1 MARSKTA
8 VSEQA
13 GPLAKANEWNVLT
26 TPWLEVMD
34 LEARPQ
40 RLSVL
45 ESLRTAAELHQIVS
59 PSPLDL
65 FAAHR
70 FLLTLLYWQS
80 PACGGVEKLRKSL
93 LAGKVPS
100 ALIKELSAEEGRFN
114 LFDPKKPFLQDPTV
128 RDAKGLPASS
138 LFSEMA
144 SGTNVA
150 HFHHGDDD
158 ASRLCLRCAT
168 LGLLRL
174 VPWTQSGGAGK
185 QPAVHGA
192 PPIMPLAIGE
202 TLCEILGLNLIPLE
216 TALGS
221 PQWTGHF
228 TPLGRK
234 AGIQLLEGLTW
245 NPRRVHL
252 LAPADPTICCQC
264 GESSLPTVGPIV
276 YEKNPACKQ
285 EGDALQGWRDPAAF
299 YKPEDHRTTKT
310 SRESDAALGDDL
322 RRVFVQQF
330 GKKTEPAP
338 VSQVVLANPG
348 HHGWLVVMPCTN
360 PANNKSYDHRVQ
372 PLPGLTGDA
381 PKRATSWDAS
391 VPWQAGDE
399 RRLKPQDIRR
409 PTKGMYRFVSAAA
422 QLDGTAWGILAN
434 AAGHSMDEDPAAF
447 DIFTGIYWPLRNKHS
462 TLPSRNAAW
471 MALKLMATAGRGRPS
486 PGNCPGSFRPW
497 MQLSP
502 AASPAKQKRYPRAI
516 PTGSRL
522 EAELRE
528 IIRKSNAESPAK
540 KIDWPG
546 LCQFLNEVTP

>member
-1 MARSKTA
+1 MARSKAA
-8 VSEQA
+8 VLEKED
-13 GPLAKANEWNVLT
+13 PLAKSKEWNVLT
-26 TPWLEVMD
+26 TPWLEAMD

-40 RLSVL
+40 RLSIL
-45 ESLRTAAELHQIVS
+45 EALRTAASLHQIVS

-80 PACGGVEKLRKSL
+80 PACGGIDKLRKAL
-93 LAGKVPS
+93 LDGRVPS
-100 ALIKELSAEEGRFN
+100 ALLKELQAEEGRFN
-114 LFDPKKPFLQDPTV
+114 LFDPKKPFLQDPSV

-168 LGLLRL
+168 LGMLRL

-202 TLCEILGLNLIPLE
+202 TLCETLGLNLIPLE
-216 TALGS
+216 TALGT
-221 PQWTGHF
+221 PQWTGQF

-234 AGIQLLEGLTW
+234 AGIQLLEALTW

-252 LAPADPTICCQC
+252 RAPGDPTVCCQC
-264 GESSLPTVGPIV
+264 GERSLPTVGPIIF
-276 YEKNPACKQ
+276 EKNPACKQ

-310 SRESDAALGDDL
+310 GRESDAAVGNDI
-322 RRVFVQQF
+322 RRIYEQRF
-330 GKKTEPAP
+330 GKKIEPAP
-338 VSQVVLANPG
+338 LSQVVLANPD
-348 HHGWLVVMPCTN
+348 HQKWLVVLPCTN
-360 PANNKSYDHRVQ
+360 PANNKSYDHRMES
-372 PLPGLTGDA
+372 LAGFTGEA
-381 PKRATSWDAS
+381 PKRATSWEDS
-391 VPWQAGDE
+391 IPCEAGDE

-409 PTKGMYRFVSAAA
+409 PTKGVYRFVSAAV
-422 QLDGTAWGILAN
+422 QLDSSAWVVLAN
-434 AAGHSMDEDPAAF
+434 AAGRSMDEAPAAF

-486 PGNCPGSFRPW
+486 HGNRTGSFRPW
-497 MQLSP
+497 VHLTL
-502 AASPAKQKRYPRAI
+502 AASPAKQKRYPRAV
-516 PTGSRL
+516 PAGLQL
-522 EAELRE
+522 ESELRE
-528 IIRKSNAESPAK
+528 IIRKATAESPPK
-540 KIDWPG
+540 QIDWPG
-546 LCQFLNEVTP
+546 LCQFLNEFTP

>member
-1 MARSKTA
+1 MARSKTT
-8 VSEQA
+8 VSEKA
-13 GPLAKANEWNVLT
+13 NPLAESNEWNVLT

-34 LEARPQ
+34 LEARHQ
-40 RLSVL
+40 RVSVL
-45 ESLRTAAELHQIVS
+45 DALRTAANVHQIVS

-80 PACGGVEKLRKSL
+80 PVCGGVEKLRESL
-93 LAGKVPS
+93 LGGRIPPAVLK
-100 ALIKELSAEEGRFN
+100 ALEAEEGRFN
-114 LFDPKKPFLQDPTV
+114 LFHPKYPFLQDPSV

-150 HFHHGDDD
+150 HFHHGNDDT
-158 ASRLCLRCAT
+158 SWLCLRCAT
-168 LGLLRL
+168 LGMLRL

-192 PPIMPLAIGE
+192 PPVVPLAIGG
-202 TLCEILGLNLIPLE
+202 TLCETLGLNLVPVSA
-216 TALGS
+216 ALGK
-221 PQWTGHF
+221 PQWSGQF

-234 AGIQLLEGLTW
+234 AGIELLEGLTW

-252 LAPADPTICCQC
+252 RAACDPAMCYQC
-264 GESSLPTVGPIV
+264 GEKSLPTVGPIV
-276 YEKNPACKQ
+276 FEKNPACKQ
-285 EGDALQGWRDPAAF
+285 EGDAIQGWRDPAAF

-310 SRESDAALGDDL
+310 GRESDAAVGDDL
-322 RRVFVQQF
+322 RRVFIQRF

-338 VSQVVLANPG
+338 VSQVVQTNPD
-348 HHGWLVVMPCTN
+348 HGAWLVVMPCTN
-360 PANNKSYDHRVQ
+360 PANNKSSDHRVET
-372 PLPGLTGDA
+372 LAGFTGEA
-381 PKRATSWDAS
+381 PKRATHWEDR
-391 VPWQAGDE
+391 VPWEAGDE
-399 RRLKPQDIRR
+399 RLLQPQGSRR
-409 PTKGMYRFVSAAA
+409 PMKGMYRLVFAAM
-422 QLDGTAWGILAN
+422 QLDGTAWSVLAN
-434 AAGHSMDEDPAAF
+434 AAGHSMDKDPAAF

-486 PGNCPGSFRPW
+486 PGNRSGSFQPW
-497 MQLSP
+497 MHLNP
-502 AASPAKQKRYPRAI
+502 AASPAKQKRYPRAV

-528 IIRKSNAESPAK
+528 IIRKASAESPSTQ
-540 KIDWPG
+540 IDWPG
-546 LCQFLNEVTP
+546 LCQFLHEVTP

>member
-1 MARSKTA
+1 
-8 VSEQA
+8 
-13 GPLAKANEWNVLT
+13 
-26 TPWLEVMD
+26 
-34 LEARPQ
+34 
-40 RLSVL
+40 
-45 ESLRTAAELHQIVS
+45 
-59 PSPLDL
+59 
-65 FAAHR
+65 
-70 FLLTLLYWQS
+70 
-80 PACGGVEKLRKSL
+80 
-93 LAGKVPS
+93 
-100 ALIKELSAEEGRFN
+100 
-114 LFDPKKPFLQDPTV
+114 V

-174 VPWTQSGGAGK
+174 VPWTQSGGARK

-202 TLCEILGLNLIPLE
+202 TLCETLGLNLIPLE

-221 PQWTGHF
+221 PQWSGQF

-252 LAPADPTICCQC
+252 RAPGDPAVCCQC
-264 GESSLPTVGPIV
+264 GASSLRVVGPIV

-310 SRESDAALGDDL
+310 SRESDAAVGDDL
-322 RRVFVQQF
+322 RRVFVQRF

-338 VSQVVLANPG
+338 VSQVVLANPD
-348 HHGWLVVMPCTN
+348 HQGWLVVMPCTN
-360 PANNKSYDHRVQ
+360 PANNKSYDHRIQ
-372 PLPGLTGDA
+372 PLAELTGDA
-381 PKRATSWDAS
+381 PKRATGWDAG

-409 PTKGMYRFVSAAA
+409 PTNGMYRFVSAVA

-434 AAGHSMDEDPAAF
+434 AAGRSMDEDPAAF
-447 DIFTGIYWPLRNKHS
+447 DIFTGVYWPLRNKHS

-471 MALKLMATAGRGRPS
+471 MALKLMATAGRGRPLPS
-486 PGNCPGSFRPW
+486 NRSGSFQPW
-497 MQLSP
+497 MHLNP
-502 AASPAKQKRYPRAI
+502 AASPAKQKRYPRAV

-528 IIRKSNAESPAK
+528 IIRKSIAESPPK

>member
-1 MARSKTA
+1 MARSTAA
-8 VSEQA
+8 VSEKA
-13 GPLAKANEWNVLT
+13 DPLAKSKDWNVLT

-34 LEARPQ
+34 MEARP
-40 RLSVL
+40 RRVSVL
-45 ESLRTAAELHQIVS
+45 DALRTAADLHQIVS

-80 PACGGVEKLRKSL
+80 RSGGGIDKLRKAL
-93 LAGKVPS
+93 LKGRVPS
-100 ALIKELSAEEGRFN
+100 ALIKELRAEEGCFN

-158 ASRLCLRCAT
+158 ASRICLRCAT
-168 LGLLRL
+168 IGMLRL

-185 QPAVHGA
+185 QPSVHGA
-192 PPIMPLAIGE
+192 PPIMPLAIGTTLSE
-202 TLCEILGLNLIPLE
+202 TLGLNLIPLA
-216 TALGS
+216 TALGA
-221 PQWTGHF
+221 PQWSGQF

-234 AGIQLLEGLTW
+234 AGIPLLEGLTW

-252 LAPADPTICCQC
+252 RISGDPVVCCQC
-264 GESSLPTVGPIV
+264 GETSLPTVGPIV
-276 YEKNPACKQ
+276 FEKNPACKQ
-285 EGDALQGWRDPAAF
+285 DGDATQGWRDPAAF
-299 YKPEDHRTTKT
+299 YKQEENRTTKT
-310 SRESDAALGDDL
+310 SRESAAAVRDDL
-322 RRVFVQQF
+322 RRVFEQRF
-330 GKKTEPAP
+330 GKKFEPAP
-338 VSQVVLANPG
+338 VSQVVQANPD
-348 HHGWLVVMPCTN
+348 HVDWLVVMPCTN
-360 PANNKSYDHRVQ
+360 PANNKSYDHRAE
-372 PLPGLTGDA
+372 PLTGFAGVA
-381 PKRATSWDAS
+381 PKQATQWEGS

-399 RRLKPQDIRR
+399 RRLAPWGIGR
-409 PTKGMYRFVSAAA
+409 PTKGAHRLVSIAM
-422 QLDGTAWGILAN
+422 QLDGTAWGALAN
-434 AAGHSMDEDPAAF
+434 AAGRSMDEDPAAF

-486 PGNCPGSFRPW
+486 PSNRLGSFQPW
-497 MQLSP
+497 MHLNP
-502 AASPAKQKRYPRAI
+502 AASPGKHKRYPRAV
-516 PTGSRL
+516 PTGLRL

-528 IIRKSNAESPAK
+528 VIRKAAAESPPK
-540 KIDWPG
+540 HIDWPG